1 MCIEEKSP
9 PILKLEKR
17 LRLEKSSIKW
27 LARDLV
33 SVFSPNSGFFPHSFF
48 SHFNSMQ
55 INKTAAQIVCGW
67 KCSTFSKIP
76 NEIQTAA
83 HKTWNK
89 TKVGQSLDP
98 VVVSPIYSTSLLNYI
113 VRTWFVAPLH
123 FRIFSMCST
132 PFVIIIS
139 LTVLRCIFFNRNREI
154 LQNRIP
160 FVF

>member
-1 MCIEEKSP
+1 
-9 PILKLEKR
+9 
-17 LRLEKSSIKW
+17 
-27 LARDLV
+27 
-33 SVFSPNSGFFPHSFF
+33 
-48 SHFNSMQ
+48 MQ

-123 FRIFSMCST
+123 FRIFSMCSA

-139 LTVLRCIFFNRNREI
+139 LTVLRCIFFLSKSRNLAKPYSVCFLITNAVVAAVAAVVAIMIIIIACFCFYVSPYFYLVQWCRVEAVWQRESK
-154 LQNRIP
+154 
-160 FVF
+160 